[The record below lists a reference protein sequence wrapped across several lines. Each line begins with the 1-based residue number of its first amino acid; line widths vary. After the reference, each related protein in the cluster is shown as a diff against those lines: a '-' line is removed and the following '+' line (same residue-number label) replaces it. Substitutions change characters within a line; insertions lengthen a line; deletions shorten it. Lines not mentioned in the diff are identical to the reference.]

1 MKLFSHNRAGLLWL
15 LPVLL
20 LLVGSVWYALLQV
33 LVGSLEG
40 DGGQWSLSV
49 YQALADNS
57 RFWSSAFFSV
67 YIAGISTI
75 ISLILGIFIARGLYH
90 YLEDRYSRFL
100 IWIPMVFPHFVG
112 AYLVIL
118 IFSQSG
124 WLSTAAASI
133 GWIETIA
140 DFPILTNDSRGIGLI
155 LTYVWKEIPFVVLM
169 MLPVYQ
175 EMNKEFVHAAA
186 ALGAGPL
193 QRFKDIEW
201 AFLKPGAL
209 ETGLII
215 FCFVFGAFEV
225 PYLIGAS
232 SPQMGAVLTYEWF
245 YSGDWSRRP
254 EALAA
259 MTLLTGTI
267 LTAAGLVLWY
277 VRKLR
282 SRLGGGA

>member
-1 MKLFSHNRAGLLWL
+1 MKLFNRKKAGILWL
-15 LPVLL
+15 FPVLL
-20 LLVGSVWYALLQV
+20 LLVGTVWYALLQV
-33 LVGSLEG
+33 LLGSLEG
-40 DGGQWSLSV
+40 GDGRFSLSV
-49 YQALADNS
+49 YETLAGNS
-57 RFWSSAFFSV
+57 RFWSSAFFSFYV
-67 YIAGISTI
+67 AGISTM
-75 ISLILGIFIARGLYH
+75 ISLVLGIFIARGLYH

-124 WLSTAAASI
+124 WLSTAAASL
-133 GWIETIA
+133 GWIDAIA

-175 EMNKEFVHAAA
+175 EMNKEFSHAAA
-186 ALGAGPL
+186 ALGAGPY

-201 AFLKPGAL
+201 PFLKPGAL

-232 SPQMGAVLTYEWF
+232 SPEMGAVLAYEWF

-259 MTLLTGTI
+259 MTLLTGAV
-267 LTAAGLVLWY
+267 LTAAGFILWY

-282 SRLGGGA
+282 SRLGGGQ